1 VRKMTALIVAFQVMA
16 PIFILMSVGFGARRF
31 GILNDIIIKP
41 INNLVFRV
49 FLPAMLFISIY
60 NMNIEELFNVKL
72 IAFITIVTL
81 TGFLAAFFLVPI
93 FEKKRERTGVL
104 IQAMVRG
111 NIVYFAFPIVA
122 LLVGEKYL
130 GLAALVI
137 AIVAPLYNIISVISL
152 ETFREGKPEMRNVFI
167 GILKNPMIISVIVAL
182 VFLIFAIPIHQVIMI
197 PLQNLAKVASPLALI
212 LLGGSFSFASAKGYE
227 KEILAAVVVKLLL
240 VPAIALP
247 IAILLGFNQG
257 ELGTILATLGA
268 PTAVASFAMA
278 QQMEGDDLLAGQI
291 VVYTSVFAVVTI
303 FIWIVI
309 FKYFGFL

>member
-1 VRKMTALIVAFQVMA
+1 MAALIVAFQVMA
-16 PIFILMSVGFGARRF
+16 PIFILMSVGFGARKF
-31 GILNDIIIKP
+31 GILNDIIIRP
-41 INNLVFRV
+41 INNLLFRV

-60 NMNIEELFNVKL
+60 NMNIKELFNFKL
-72 IAFITIVTL
+72 IAYITIVTL
-81 TGFLAAFFLVPI
+81 AVFFVAFLLIPH

-111 NIVYFAFPIVA
+111 NVVYFGFPIVA

-167 GILKNPMIISVIVAL
+167 GILKNPMIISVAVAL
-182 VFLIFAIPIHQVIMI
+182 IFLIFHIPIHKVIMI
-197 PLQNLAKVASPLALI
+197 PLLDMAKVASPLALI
-212 LLGGSFSFASAKGYE
+212 LLGGSFSFALVKGYE
-227 KEILAAVVVKLLL
+227 KEILMAVLVKLLI
-240 VPAIALP
+240 VPAVALP
-247 IAILLGFNQG
+247 IAVLLGFNQG

-291 VVYTSVFAVVTI
+291 VVYTSAFAVISI
-303 FIWIVI
+303 FIWIVL
-309 FKYFGFL
+309 FKHFGFL

>member
-1 VRKMTALIVAFQVMA
+1 MSALIVAFQVMA
-16 PIFILMSVGFGARRF
+16 PIFILMAVGFGARKF
-31 GILNDIIIKP
+31 GILNDTIIRP

-49 FLPAMLFISIY
+49 FLPTMLFVSIY
-60 NMNIEELFNVKL
+60 NMEIEQLLNIKL
-72 IAFITIVTL
+72 IAYIATVTVV
-81 TGFLAAFFLVPI
+81 GFLVAFLVIPH

-111 NIVYFAFPIVA
+111 NVVYFGFPIVA

-130 GLAALVI
+130 GVAALVI

-152 ETFREGKPEMRNVFI
+152 ETFREGKPKFTNVLA

-182 VFLIFAIPIHQVIMI
+182 VFLLLAIPIPQVVMI
-197 PLQNLAKVASPLALI
+197 PLKDMAKVASPLALI
-212 LLGGSFSFASAKGYE
+212 LLGGSFSFASSKGYG
-227 KEILAAVVVKLLL
+227 KELISAVLVKLVI
-240 VPAIALP
+240 VPAVALP

-291 VVYTSVFAVVTI
+291 VVYTSAFAVITI
-303 FIWIVI
+303 FIWIVL
-309 FKYFGFL
+309 FKHFGFL

>member
-1 VRKMTALIVAFQVMA
+1 MEALIVAFKVMA
-16 PIFILMSVGFGARRF
+16 PIFILMSVGFGARKF
-31 GILNDIIIKP
+31 GILNDSIIRP
-41 INNLVFRV
+41 INNLLFRV

-60 NMNIEELFNVKL
+60 HMNMAELFNFKL

-81 TGFLAAFFLVPI
+81 TVFFIAFFLVPY
-93 FEKKRERTGVL
+93 FEKKLQRTGVI

-111 NIVYFAFPIVA
+111 NVVYFGFPIVA

-137 AIVAPLYNIISVISL
+137 AIVAPLYNIISVVSL
-152 ETFREGKPEMRNVFI
+152 ETFREGKLEMRNVFI
-167 GILKNPMIISVIVAL
+167 GILKNPMIISVAVAL
-182 VFLIFAIPIHQVIMI
+182 VFLIFHIPINQVIMI
-197 PLQNLAKVASPLALI
+197 PLQDMAKVASPLALI
-212 LLGGSFSFASAKGYE
+212 LLGGSFSFALAKGYE
-227 KEILAAVVVKLLL
+227 KEIFATVLVKLFV
-240 VPAIALP
+240 VPAVALP

-257 ELGTILATLGA
+257 ELGTILATIGA

-291 VVYTSVFAVVTI
+291 VVYTSAFAVVSI

-309 FKYFGFL
+309 FKNFGLL